1 MPITEPVPTVEPTP
15 IAVGIPSRERPATIG
30 PTPPPEPERRRSWA
44 VLAIALTAQT
54 LVVLD
59 ISVVNTALP
68 TIGHALRL
76 GNADL
81 QWLVTAYLLMSGG
94 GLLLGGR
101 ISDLLPRRR
110 VFLTGLTAFHP
121 RFAVQ
126 RLRRHR
132 HRAHRRPRHPGPGRS
147 PDDTGRAVHRDDDLL
162 LRRTPPA
169 LLRVLGLWNPT
180 VRSLLEMQYQFEE
193 PFVVDSAKITD
204 RLGLRATP
212 LDRAL
217 DETATEHER
226 TSRR

>member
-15 IAVGIPSRERPATIG
+15 IAVGIPSRERPATVG

-110 VFLTGLTAFHP
+110 VFLTGRVSP
-121 RFAVQ
+121 S
-126 RLRRHR
+126 LRCS
-132 HRAHRRPRHPGPGRS
+132 AAS
-147 PDDTGRAVHRDDDLL
+147 PAPPSSSS
-162 LRRTPPA
+162 PPA
-169 LLRVLGLWNPT
+169 PPRDWAQ
-180 VRSLLEMQYQFEE
+180 S
-193 PFVVDSAKITD
+193 
-204 RLGLRATP
+204 
-212 LDRAL
+212 
-217 DETATEHER
+217 
-226 TSRR
+226 